1 LANRRVEEMVT
12 FTGRGAELELI
23 GELEYVEEFRP
34 DEQRLK
40 WKLLENSH
48 RAKKRRRMNP
58 SFQA

>member
-1 LANRRVEEMVT
+1 MVT